1 MDPQKAPSEQPSI
14 SNRDH
19 SLQGWDLSSPDC
31 NVTQNI
37 ASRVGRNLHQRPNH
51 PLNTIQRMIQ
61 EYMASTGSYPS
72 SSSSDEQ
79 FVVLDD
85 LSPIV
90 STRENFDT
98 ICIPLD
104 HPSRR
109 KSMTYYL
116 RTDTVLRCHTSAH
129 QHALLKAGYDRFLVV
144 GDVYR
149 RDDVDKSHYPV
160 FHQLEGVKI
169 FRPSDYEPAIM
180 SQMTDSERM
189 QYIEKDLKSVLE
201 GLAKHL
207 FGSDI
212 EWRWVDEYFPFT
224 HPSFELEI
232 YYDNQWMEVLGCGVI
247 HPQVLQNAG
256 RTGEQGWAFG
266 LGLERLAMI
275 LFQIPDIRLFW
286 SQDKRF
292 HEQFTSGQII
302 TFQPYSKFP
311 PCYKDMSFWL
321 PDDPSGFHLN
331 ELNEVIRDVAGD
343 LVEQLQLIDQFTH
356 PKSGRVS
363 HCYRIT
369 YRSMDRNLTNEEI
382 DALQEQV
389 RLQTTQRLGV
399 ELR

>member
-1 MDPQKAPSEQPSI
+1 
-14 SNRDH
+14 
-19 SLQGWDLSSPDC
+19 
-31 NVTQNI
+31 
-37 ASRVGRNLHQRPNH
+37 
-51 PLNTIQRMIQ
+51 MIQ
-61 EYMASTGSYPS
+61 EYMNSSSSQS
-72 SSSSDEQ
+72 SSSSSSVSTDKP

-90 STRENFDT
+90 STRDNFDS
-98 ICIPLD
+98 ICIPPD
-104 HPSRR
+104 HPSRS

-116 RTDTVLRCHTSAH
+116 DTHTVLRCHTSAH
-129 QHALLKAGYDRFLVV
+129 QHTLLKAGYDRFLVV

-169 FRPSDYEPAIM
+169 FRPSDYGPSETFQTMNDA
-180 SQMTDSERM
+180 ERM
-189 QYIEKDLKSVLE
+189 RYIEQDLKTVLE

-207 FGSDI
+207 FGPDI

-224 HPSFELEI
+224 NPSLELEI

-286 SQDKRF
+286 SQDQRF

-389 RLQTTQRLGV
+389 REQTTHRLGV